1 VATLKSIINL
11 LTGKNSLAAMMLRE
25 RLKWLRIR
33 YEIGDKSALVEA
45 LKIYCEQ
52 EKPTLPNWVA
62 SGVFK
67 AIYKWR
73 ECEFRTLDEAFAVQ
87 RPKGFTLNTE
97 RKKRKLL
104 FLIHDEVEY
113 SDLKKGDALWQ
124 SIGHKYNISDSSVK
138 AYYYEADREINP
150 REEDLS
156 G

>member
-1 VATLKSIINL
+1 MATIKSIIRL
-11 LTGKNSLAAMMLRE
+11 VTGKNSLAAMRLRN
-25 RLKWLRIR
+25 RLKWLGIR
-33 YEIGDKSALVEA
+33 YEIGDKSALIEA

-87 RPKGFTLNTE
+87 RPKGFRIITE

-104 FLIHDEVEY
+104 FVIHAEVEF
-113 SDLKKGDALWQ
+113 SDIKKGNELWED
-124 SIGHKYNISDSSVK
+124 IGNKHCISAGTAK
-138 AYYYEADREINP
+138 QYFYEAEHEINP
-150 REEDLS
+150 QS
-156 G
+156 